1 MGTYETRM
9 RGYFWRLKSN
19 FLRLSRKTKA
29 SKGQSVKF
37 INSFI
42 QQIVF
47 KCLLCDKHC
56 SQLHTIQENIFALLT
71 HRTYSIVEKERKYHT
86 QKNCML
92 DCDKCYGIK
101 RSGQIVS
108 VGYRVRS
115 LSCSLKQ
122 GDQNRPTLKVIL
134 FNLYQIFHYTLEQS
148 NNKRLTD

>member
-19 FLRLSRKTKA
+19 FLRISRRRKA
-29 SKGQSVKF
+29 SKCLSVKF

-47 KCLLCDKHC
+47 KCLLS
-56 SQLHTIQENIFALLT
+56 SQLHPIQENIFALLT
-71 HRTYSIVEKERKYHT
+71 HRTYSIAEKERKYHT

-101 RSGQIVS
+101 RSRQIVS
-108 VGYRVRS
+108 VRYRVHS

-134 FNLYQIFHYTLEQS
+134 FNLYQIFHYILGQS